1 MNSAKAFSINRNE
14 ENEQIHS
21 IEREAFPSF
30 RIESIKSLI
39 NS

>member
-21 IEREAFPSF
+21 IQRAIWQLRESL
-30 RIESIKSLI
+30 ESL
-39 NS
+39 NL